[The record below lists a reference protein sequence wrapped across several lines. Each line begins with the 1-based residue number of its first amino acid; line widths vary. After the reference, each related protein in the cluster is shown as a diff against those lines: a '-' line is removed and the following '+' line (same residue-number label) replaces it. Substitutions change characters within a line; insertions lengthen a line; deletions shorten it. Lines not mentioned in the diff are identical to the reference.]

1 MIKKIE
7 TINEFDEYTKVDLY
21 SIRIK
26 SLLNAYGTG
35 YDFAVFY
42 KQINDNGEITAV
54 ISKLDDDFTIS
65 SNGSDNDELAEF
77 IDVIGYSSCLCDE
90 LLNYD
95 RKYDE
100 GIIMAADKKTEF
112 QLPYAEIDEF
122 PKLMDLF
129 NFEDYDSADF
139 EAWYVDV
146 SHRIRHGCAKAYSVN
161 VNSEIVSSGIFSS
174 IYNNDA
180 ILTSVH
186 TASEFRRM
194 GYGSM
199 LVSHMM
205 CDISGRIYLM
215 REKDKNEQFYSRL
228 GFNNIGKWRLYR

>member
-7 TINEFDEYTKVDLY
+7 NINEFDKYTKVDLY

-42 KQINDNGEITAV
+42 KQINDNDEVTAI
-54 ISKLDDDFTIS
+54 ISKLDGDFTIS
-65 SNGSDNDELAEF
+65 CDNGSFDELSEF
-77 IDVIGYSSCLCDE
+77 IEVIGYTSCLCDE
-90 LLNYD
+90 LRNCN
-95 RKYDE
+95 KIYDE
-100 GIIMAADKKTEF
+100 GVIMAAERKIEF
-112 QLPYAEIDEF
+112 QLPHIEVDEY

-129 NFEDYDSADF
+129 NFEDYESADF

-161 VNSEIVSSGIFSS
+161 VNNEIISSGIFSS

-186 TASEFRRM
+186 TAPEFRRM
-194 GYGSM
+194 GYGSA

-205 CDISGRIYLM
+205 CDVQGKVYLM
-215 REKDKNEQFYSRL
+215 REMNKNERFYSRL
-228 GFNNIGKWRLYR
+228 GFSNIGKWRLYK